1 MEIDLLFINVNC
13 LRFTSHWVFRSSRR
27 EASCMQVTRC
37 TILHFGNL
45 AGAVLQHV
53 SHRVSR
59 YLHYAVLSDVCYE
72 VRRRWVDFLV
82 SIRRKFLKL
91 LFYNVLEAGIN
102 KTIHCECSIVTI
114 TKIPRFSKY
123 STFWYES
130 KMFIKLLWGDV
141 NRQRQVGSTSRKF
154 F

>member
-13 LRFTSHWVFRSSRR
+13 LRFTSHWVFRSSGR

-45 AGAVLQHV
+45 AGVVLQHV

-72 VRRRWVDFLV
+72 VRRRWVDFLI

-91 LFYNVLEAGIN
+91 LFYNMLEAGIN
-102 KTIHCECSIVTI
+102 QKNSVRVFYCDHY
-114 TKIPRFSKY
+114 KNSKV
-123 STFWYES
+123 F
-130 KMFIKLLWGDV
+130 KMFYFLMGE
-141 NRQRQVGSTSRKF
+141 
-154 F
+154 

>member
-13 LRFTSHWVFRSSRR
+13 LRFTSHWVFRSSRG

-72 VRRRWVDFLV
+72 LQRRWVDFLI

-91 LFYNVLEAGIN
+91 LFYYVLEAGMN
-102 KTIHCECSIVTI
+102 KKIHCECSIVTI
-114 TKIPRFSKY
+114 TKIARF
-123 STFWYES
+123 F
-130 KMFIKLLWGDV
+130 KMFYFLIGEYNV
-141 NRQRQVGSTSRKF
+141 YRAIMRRR
-154 F
+154 

>member
-1 MEIDLLFINVNC
+1 
-13 LRFTSHWVFRSSRR
+13 
-27 EASCMQVTRC
+27 MQVTRC

-72 VRRRWVDFLV
+72 VRRRWVDFLI

-102 KTIHCECSIVTI
+102 EKIHCECSIVTI
-114 TKIPRFSKY
+114 TKFQVFQNVLLSY
-123 STFWYES
+123 SR
-130 KMFIKLLWGDV
+130 V
-141 NRQRQVGSTSRKF
+141 KF
-154 F
+154 L